1 MDKVKEFETELKFL
15 IRSFNPPLQQAEQAM
30 SMVDFFTTV
39 VNKQRQL
46 IEQKDKEIK
55 ELTKEE

>member
-30 SMVDFFTTV
+30 SMVDFFSTV
-39 VNKQRQL
+39 INKQRQL
-46 IEQKDKEIK
+46 IEEKDKQINELSK
-55 ELTKEE
+55 ED